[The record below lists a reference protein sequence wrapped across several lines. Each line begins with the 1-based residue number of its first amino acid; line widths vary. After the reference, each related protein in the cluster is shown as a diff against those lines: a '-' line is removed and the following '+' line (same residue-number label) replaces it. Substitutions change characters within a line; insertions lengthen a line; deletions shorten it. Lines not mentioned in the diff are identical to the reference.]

1 MGKMIFDF
9 FNVIR
14 FVFMLNIHITI
25 GKTRIRKQN
34 IEISCGSRDTRFYQ
48 IACSIGVKNRKNAIW
63 IIQRYRVPF
72 LC

>member
-1 MGKMIFDF
+1 MGKMRFDF

-34 IEISCGSRDTRFYQ
+34 IEISCGSKDTRFY
-48 IACSIGVKNRKNAIW
+48 
-63 IIQRYRVPF
+63 
-72 LC
+72 